1 MENKNIKNGYYTNF
15 VYDLNGRINKNN
27 MPTCKTFVTSLCAFV
42 LYINFIKVPLLY
54 VKLIIYFR
62 DCFVAPIEVVKDL
75 FLYGVRERSLIFIV
89 VKNRKGLSS
98 ELWKKNL

>member
-1 MENKNIKNGYYTNF
+1 MENKNIKNGYYTNY
-15 VYDLNGRINKNN
+15 VYDLNGRRNKNN
-27 MPTCKTFVTSLCAFV
+27 MPIWKTFVTSLCAFV

-54 VKLIIYFR
+54 AKLIIYFR
-62 DCFVAPIEVVKDL
+62 DCFVAPIEVMKDL
-75 FLYGVRERSLIFIV
+75 FLYGVRERSLTFIV